1 MIKNKNISFCLNV
14 ISSAFLILSGGSIF
28 FVFNRNIC
36 TLILFFSVLCLF
48 FFHKKQLS
56 KKVFQTFLL
65 SISLFSFLIFIN
77 YVFSINTQSIKKYF
91 FLLFSFFISSFYL
104 LHYLRYKKKEDYLI
118 YIYIVLKIIMFH
130 SLINFLLFFLLPSS
144 SLNLLSSDLLINNYQ
159 CKTFGN
165 LFFYLDRNIIEVSG
179 IKFCRNQGLFWEP
192 GVLQIYLNLLFFI
205 EAFLIKRSKYILL
218 LTSFALLFCYS
229 STGLVLLVL
238 QLFFYL
244 KSNLRRNLLLV
255 PLILILTIPIVQITN
270 LNVKDK
276 ISGEGFNS
284 TLKRNIDLVQPFL
297 LALDNPLTGVGL
309 DDQMYVQEKDKYE
322 IKNENAY
329 EGSFGRGTS
338 NSITFI
344 FAILGFPTALMFLFF
359 IFNHNFIDNR
369 LLFNIIL
376 LLSLASEPIIFK
388 PFCLIFLASGMYSFL
403 SKFVRNNKS

>member
-1 MIKNKNISFCLNV
+1 
-14 ISSAFLILSGGSIF
+14 
-28 FVFNRNIC
+28 
-36 TLILFFSVLCLF
+36 
-48 FFHKKQLS
+48 
-56 KKVFQTFLL
+56 
-65 SISLFSFLIFIN
+65 
-77 YVFSINTQSIKKYF
+77 
-91 FLLFSFFISSFYL
+91 
-104 LHYLRYKKKEDYLI
+104 
-118 YIYIVLKIIMFH
+118 MFH

-144 SLNLLSSDLLINNYQ
+144 SLSLLSSDLLINDYQ

-165 LFFYLDRNIIEVSG
+165 LFFYLDRNIIEVAG

-205 EAFLIKRSKYILL
+205 EAFLLKRSKYILL

-297 LALDNPLTGVGL
+297 LALDHPFTGVGL
-309 DDQMYVQEKDKYE
+309 DDQMYVKEKDKYE

-344 FAILGFPTALMFLFF
+344 FAILGFPTALIFLFF

-388 PFCLIFLASGMYSFL
+388 PFFLIFLASGMYSFL